1 MIQLSDTSDFV
12 RLSHL
17 QHLASP
23 EELVVRLEVGPSIDA
38 AVDDNKQEP
47 SVDGEKKKDEDV
59 KRMEEGVKD
68 QEKKVEGADGQTKKM
83 DMDEKSKNGL
93 LPIAI
98 KRVQP
103 PTATTGHSDSSNF
116 FKAYV
121 ILSMTL
127 VWTGYTITVKYTR
140 SRKAADE
147 MYSSTTVVL
156 LSEVV
161 KMSISVAMLFYTY
174 GCKFTEFKHCLSKY
188 YFGQPRELAKMS
200 VPSIAYAI
208 QNNLDFVALSNLDPG
223 VYQVTTQLKVV
234 TTAVFMVLF
243 LGRRFSRTRWFAILL
258 LFAGVA
264 LVQLNSVL
272 SNSSSQSSVKGA
284 HKENYLLG
292 IIAVLCTCVTA
303 GFAGVYFEKML
314 KDGGSTPFWV
324 RNLQMYSCGVISAT
338 CGMLMAE
345 SSDVFVKGFFYG
357 YDEKVIAIIGLL
369 SVGGV
374 YISLVMKHLDNL
386 HKSFASAVSILLVV
400 LLSFFIFDGIT
411 IGFFFLAGAATVCGA
426 VLLYNSVPENTS
438 SESRP
443 GIMIT
448 TVLLASLAT
457 VSLGCAPSPGTA
469 TTFVTASPKLSFT
482 FSPPLIWTYN
492 TNGTTGAGQ
501 SLTVEQAQSRI
512 NEDVEF
518 AIIKALSQYGYSSS
532 GITIDNAITPEDVT
546 VGQCADGDAYQAE
559 GETVVYACNG
569 VETEPYKISTS
580 ITVKSPIALASSQ
593 WESIALRVYTGL
605 VSSSGVKFYDLI
617 KVSQ

>member
-1 MIQLSDTSDFV
+1 MSPFSLNKQPPPPPAAAT
-12 RLSHL
+12 
-17 QHLASP
+17 P
-23 EELVVRLEVGPSIDA
+23 EEP
-38 AVDDNKQEP
+38 P
-47 SVDGEKKKDEDV
+47 VDGETKKEEDV
-59 KRMEEGVKD
+59 KRMEEGTATE
-68 QEKKVEGADGQTKKM
+68 EKKVESPEAQAKKM
-83 DMDEKSKNGL
+83 DLDEKSKNNL
-93 LPIAI
+93 LPIAM
-98 KRVQP
+98 KRVHP
-103 PTATTGHSDSSNF
+103 PTTGTGHSDSSNF

-140 SRKAADE
+140 SMKAADE

-156 LSEVV
+156 LSEMV
-161 KMSISVAMLFYTY
+161 KMTISVVMLFYTF
-174 GCKFTEFKHCLSKY
+174 GCKFTEFKHCLCKY

-264 LVQLNSVL
+264 LVQLNSVF
-272 SNSSSQSSVKGA
+272 SSSASSSVKGA

-292 IIAVLCTCVTA
+292 ILAVLATCVTA

-345 SSDVFVKGFFYG
+345 SSDVFEKGFFYG

-400 LLSFFIFDGIT
+400 LLSFFIFDGIS
-411 IGFFFLAGAATVCGA
+411 IGLFFLAGAATVCGA
-426 VLLYNSVPENTS
+426 VLLYNSVPE
-438 SESRP
+438 
-443 GIMIT
+443 
-448 TVLLASLAT
+448 
-457 VSLGCAPSPGTA
+457 
-469 TTFVTASPKLSFT
+469 
-482 FSPPLIWTYN
+482 
-492 TNGTTGAGQ
+492 
-501 SLTVEQAQSRI
+501 
-512 NEDVEF
+512 
-518 AIIKALSQYGYSSS
+518 
-532 GITIDNAITPEDVT
+532 
-546 VGQCADGDAYQAE
+546 
-559 GETVVYACNG
+559 
-569 VETEPYKISTS
+569 
-580 ITVKSPIALASSQ
+580 
-593 WESIALRVYTGL
+593 
-605 VSSSGVKFYDLI
+605 
-617 KVSQ
+617 